1 MKKRVLAMVLAAA
14 MAFSMAGC
22 SSSSSQ
28 AQSSAAGASA
38 AEQSETAGSSEAQA
52 PDASAASQASEAST
66 APSAEGIKIGL
77 TFLNLDNPF
86 FVAFKESIEAACKDA
101 GVELIFSDSQGTS
114 EGQIQAMED
123 FISMGVNA
131 IIITPQDG
139 EAVLPQIKEARE
151 KGIYVVCHTIMPEE
165 YDAYV
170 GAEEH
175 DLGYC
180 LGVAAGEWI
189 KENLGDQEKVVA
201 ATLNYDI
208 APTVIARKEGII
220 DGVNSVVDNVEFVAT
235 ETAGETAAGMAAAET
250 FLTTYPDLQVLLGIN
265 DAGALGAYEAF
276 MDAGKTGDDILIGG
290 IDATDEG
297 LAKVAEGGIYR
308 MTVSQNPDAMGK
320 KCVEDCLGLIN
331 GEEIEKEY
339 YVELV
344 AVDKD
349 NVEEYR

>member
-1 MKKRVLAMVLAAA
+1 MKKRVLAMVLAAV

-28 AQSSAAGASA
+28 EQASKTEET
-38 AEQSETAGSSEAQA
+38 AEQSEAKQPE
-52 PDASAASQASEAST
+52 ASAVGDTSSAGETEASA

-86 FVAFKESIEAACKDA
+86 FVAFKASIEAACQEA

-208 APTVIARKEGII
+208 APTVIPRKEGII

-265 DAGALGAYEAF
+265 DGGALGAYEAF

-308 MTVSQNPDAMGK
+308 MTVSQNPDAMGR

-331 GEEIEKEY
+331 GEEIETEY
-339 YVELV
+339 YVDRV
-344 AVDKD
+344 AVTKD
-349 NVEEYR
+349 NVDEYR